1 MTGIGDLLGWLA
13 RWVHLASSTLLVGCC
28 TTLLLAGRSDRPTAR
43 AWEARVG
50 RWARGAALVALATGL
65 AMLAHQTA
73 VLEDRAAAALEW
85 TSLLRV
91 LLETQGGVVWL
102 VRHGVLLLLAV
113 FLWMELDLARR
124 IDWQLARAEAAF
136 LALAALGAFAAAG
149 HAAGVDPDTAS
160 AVLTDLVHLIA
171 TGIWAGGL
179 VPLALLLR
187 SACTE
192 AGADA
197 RPYAVLAARRFS
209 LLAAAMVAVLVMTGV
224 LNTTAQVGSIAG
236 LVGTRHGWLLT
247 AKFGL
252 LLPVLALA
260 YVNRRRILPALGGEG
275 ARVGRPAMRR
285 LARSV
290 IAEAS
295 LLLVVV
301 GLVAV
306 MGVTPPAAHGQPTW
320 PFTLRL
326 SADTVLHTPEIKPR
340 VLVGSQVA
348 VLGAAGVLAALVLR
362 RALRLPLLAGA
373 GVLLASGLAIA
384 LPPLAIDAYPTTY
397 QRPAVPYQAAS
408 IAAGAATFQEHCA
421 TCHGP
426 AGGGDGP
433 AGRAMWPRPADLR
446 APHVVV
452 HTAGDLYW
460 WITHGLRQMP
470 AFGDRLP
477 SDARWDL
484 VNFIRALGAAA
495 SARSLETVEA
505 GRPRVVAPDFTF
517 AVGAIPA
524 RTLRDYRGRRIV
536 LVVLYT
542 LPASR
547 PRLDL
552 LAQRQLELV
561 TQGLEVIAVPLD
573 AAPDAIRRLGPSQI
587 FYPVVTEG
595 AREIVDTYR
604 LFAPG
609 AGHAEFLVDRQG
621 YLRAITREMPL
632 TLDAL
637 TSQLGA
643 LNAEKVTVA
652 APQEHVH

>member
-1 MTGIGDLLGWLA
+1 WT
-13 RWVHLASSTLLVGCC
+13 HLTSSTLLVGCC
-28 TTLLLAGRSDRPTAR
+28 TTLLLAGRSDRVTAV
-43 AWEARVG
+43 AWEARVA
-50 RWARGAALVALATGL
+50 RWARVAVLVALAAGVG
-65 AMLAHQTA
+65 MLALQTA
-73 VLEDRAAAALEW
+73 VLEDRAAAVLEGA
-85 TSLLRV
+85 SLLRV

-113 FLWMELDLARR
+113 FLWMKLDLTRR

-149 HAAGVDPDTAS
+149 HAVGVEPDTAS
-160 AVLTDLVHLIA
+160 AVVTDLVHLIA

-179 VPLALLLR
+179 VPLAALLR

-209 LLAAAMVAVLVMTGV
+209 LLAATMVVVLAVTGV
-224 LNTTAQVGSIAG
+224 LNSTVEVGSVAG
-236 LVGTRHGWLLT
+236 LVGTRHGRLLL
-247 AKFGL
+247 AKLGL
-252 LLPVLALA
+252 LVPVLVLGFA
-260 YVNRRRILPALGGEG
+260 NRRWLLPALSGDG
-275 ARVGRPAMRR
+275 ATLGRPAMRR
-285 LARSV
+285 LAASV
-290 IAEAS
+290 LAEGS
-295 LLLVVV
+295 LLLLVL

-306 MGVTPPAAHGQPTW
+306 MGMTPPGAHGQPAW
-320 PFTLRL
+320 PFAFRL
-326 SADTVLHTPEIKPR
+326 SADSLQHTPEIQPR

-348 VLGAAGVLAALVLR
+348 VLGAVGVLAALVLR

-373 GVLLASGLAIA
+373 GVLFAAGLAIA

-408 IAAGAATFQEHCA
+408 IAAGATTFQAHCA

-446 APHVVV
+446 APHVVA

-470 AFGDRLP
+470 AFGERLSP
-477 SDARWDL
+477 DTRWDL

-495 SARSLETVEA
+495 AARSLDTIEP
-505 GRPRVVAPDFTF
+505 GRPRIVAPDFTF
-517 AVGAIPA
+517 AVGGIPA
-524 RTLRDYRGRRIV
+524 RSLKDFRGRRIV
-536 LVVLYT
+536 LLVLYT

-547 PRLDL
+547 PRLDS
-552 LAQRQLELV
+552 LARRQLELV
-561 TQGLEVIAVPLD
+561 TQGLEVIAVPMD

-587 FYPVVTEG
+587 FYAVVTEG
-595 AREIVDTYR
+595 ARDIVDTYR
-604 LFAPG
+604 LFAPR
-609 AGHAEFLVDRQG
+609 AQHAEFLVDRQG
-621 YLRAITREMPL
+621 YLRAITREMPAD
-632 TLDAL
+632 LDAL
-637 TSQLGA
+637 TAQLRA
-643 LNAEKVTVA
+643 LNAEKVTA
-652 APQEHVH
+652 AEPLEHVH